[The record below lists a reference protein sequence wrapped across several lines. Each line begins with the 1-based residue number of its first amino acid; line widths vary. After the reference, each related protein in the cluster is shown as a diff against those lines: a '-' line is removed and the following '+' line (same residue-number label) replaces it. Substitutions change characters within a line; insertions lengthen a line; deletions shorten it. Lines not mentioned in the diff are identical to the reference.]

1 MSAAERR
8 ITAADLLPLPE
19 YVKVRKER
27 RQAVVGMKKLRRL
40 EVGPVATF
48 MFESFETMWLQIQE
62 MLYIEKGG
70 AAQVEDEL
78 AAYNPLIPQGGELV
92 ATVMFEIDDPLR
104 RQAILAQLELHHG
117 GQSRA
122 EHARAV
128 LQQDADDAPQR
139 AADREVDLAL
149 TDHLVVSEVYP
160 IALADIGPNSF
171 IGTAALPQPDGTL
184 RAIAVTVFPESSR
197 GVGEGHRPFDLQ
209 PQSTMTNATVADV
222 AAAPVGRRLQLKYKD
237 GEKTLVVPPEAPVVT
252 FRPADRSLLVPGAS
266 VSLSAQEIAGRPTA
280 LRVNAGR
287 NGFVLPY

>member
-1 MSAAERR
+1 MKTPIRTLAGVLLALATALPAA
-8 ITAADLLPLPE
+8 AWAQSPA
-19 YVKVRKER
+19 
-27 RQAVVGMKKLRRL
+27 AVVRLRGTVQS
-40 EVGPVATF
+40 VGPSSMVVRERSG
-48 MFESFETMWLQIQE
+48 ES
-62 MLYIEKGG
+62 IE
-70 AAQVEDEL
+70 
-78 AAYNPLIPQGGELV
+78 
-92 ATVMFEIDDPLR
+92 
-104 RQAILAQLELHHG
+104 
-117 GQSRA
+117 
-122 EHARAV
+122 
-128 LQQDADDAPQR
+128 
-139 AADREVDLAL
+139 LAL